1 MNVRNFFTAEERQ
14 RIVDSIL
21 QAEQNTSGEIRVH
34 VESTCK
40 GEVLSRAA
48 TVFGQL
54 KMDRTAQRNGVLF
67 YVAVNDKKFAVLGD
81 KGIHEMVPGDF
92 WDEVKDS
99 LLVHFQRGAFTDG
112 ICKGI
117 AMAGEKLRA
126 YFPLQHNDRNELN
139 NEVSFGE

>member
-1 MNVRNFFTAEERQ
+1 MNARKFFTAEERQ

-21 QAEQNTSGEIRVH
+21 QAESHTSGEIRVH
-34 VESTCK
+34 IEGSCK

-48 TVFGQL
+48 VVFGQL

-67 YVAVNDKKFAVLGD
+67 YLAVNDRKFAVLGD
-81 KGIHEMVPGDF
+81 KGIHELVPEDF
-92 WDEVKDS
+92 WDEVKNAM
-99 LLVHFQRGAFTDG
+99 LVHFQRGAFTDG

-117 AMAGEKLRA
+117 DMAGEKLGK
-126 YFPLQHNDRNELN
+126 YFPLQRNDRNELN